1 MRHLRLVAAL
11 SLVLRAASAGAQEEP
26 APRFFPQEQKDEEKD
41 GVSLSVS
48 GEVKAHFRWS
58 EDDRFPLRT
67 PFPPEFVPVGQ
78 PNVALQTVAPGS
90 SIEVSK
96 ATLNLDASFPR
107 GISARVK
114 VDFIDLYDRNPTSTD
129 KVVDVDEAWVALGR
143 RQESLAPIEGSSV
156 YLLVGKAPKFE
167 RQPFRRLESYGLVST
182 AFNRFPDLQVQVG
195 GQVGSTFYFF
205 GQVSNGSP
213 IFMRDP
219 NVLAGDNGTGSP
231 PPPNPDPALHT
242 GFPIFYHAEVED
254 LEIDDR
260 LEVGGGGGLRWLS
273 ADRRF
278 GVDLLGFYYETRLS
292 EEARLRGTYYQG
304 DLELLRGAGIPP
316 DQLSGDERTEY
327 GANLDVRL
335 GDFTAFAQLVKEEA
349 ASLPR
354 TGFEVEASYR
364 LALGD
369 LADPKALFP
378 AVEPAIR
385 YSRLDNDWTAPPI
398 FITLSAL
405 WDWQK
410 WDFGLRATIVKGLDL
425 TLEYAYND
433 IGAARTI
440 QHDEFLATLRFRF

>member
-1 MRHLRLVAAL
+1 MRHLCSLVVL
-11 SLVLRAASAGAQEEP
+11 SLSLPAAFAGAQEGA
-26 APRFFPQEQKDEEKD
+26 APEYFEKKD
-41 GVSLSVS
+41 GGGVSVKIS
-48 GEVKAHFRWS
+48 GEVKAHYRWS

-67 PFPPEFVPVGQ
+67 PFPPEFVPVGE

-90 SIEVSK
+90 SLEVSK
-96 ATLNLDASFPR
+96 ATVNLDAAFPL

-114 VDFIDLYDRNPTSTD
+114 LDFIDLYDRNPTSTD
-129 KVVDVDEAWVALGR
+129 KVVDVDEAWVAFGR
-143 RQESLAPIEGSSV
+143 RQESLAPIDGTSL
-156 YLLVGKAPKFE
+156 YALVGKAPKFE

-195 GQVGSTFYFF
+195 GSIGSSFYFF

-213 IFMRDP
+213 TFMRDP
-219 NVLAGDNGTGSP
+219 NVLAGDHGTGSP
-231 PPPNPDPALHT
+231 PPPNPDPALNT

-260 LEVGGGGGLRWLS
+260 LEYGGGGGLRVVS

-278 GVDLLGFYYETRLS
+278 GADLLGFYYQTRLS
-292 EEARLRGTYYQG
+292 EKARLNGTYYQG
-304 DLELLRGAGIPP
+304 DLEILRGAGIPP
-316 DQLSGDERTEY
+316 DQLSGDDRTEY

-335 GDFTAFAQLVKEEA
+335 GGFTAFAQFVKEEA

-354 TGFEVEASYR
+354 TGIEIEASYR

-378 AVEPAIR
+378 SLEPAIR
-385 YSRLDNDWTAPPI
+385 YSRLENDWTAPPI

-410 WDFGLRATIVKGLDL
+410 WDFGLRTTIVKGLDL
-425 TLEYAYND
+425 TLEYSYSD
-433 IGAARTI
+433 IGASRAI
-440 QHDEFLATLRFRF
+440 GHDEFLATLRFRF

>member
-1 MRHLRLVAAL
+1 MRRLCLLVA
-11 SLVLRAASAGAQEEP
+11 SCLVVHSPLAGAQEEP
-26 APRFFPQEQKDEEKD
+26 APEFFEEKKD
-41 GVSLSVS
+41 VSVRLS
-48 GEVKAHFRWS
+48 GELKAHYRWS

-78 PNVALQTVAPGS
+78 ENVALQTVAPGS
-90 SIEVSK
+90 SLEVSK
-96 ATLNLDASFPR
+96 ATLSVDVVLPR
-107 GISARVK
+107 QVSARVK
-114 VDFIDLYDRNPTSTD
+114 LDFIDLYDRNPTSTD
-129 KVVDVDEAWVALGR
+129 KKVDVDEAWIALGR
-143 RQESLAPIEGSSV
+143 RLESLAPIEGTSL
-156 YLLVGKAPKFE
+156 YALLGKAPKFE

-182 AFNRFPDLQVQVG
+182 AFNRFPDLQLQVG
-195 GQVGSTFYFF
+195 GSIGSAFYFF

-213 IFMRDP
+213 IFLRDP

-231 PPPNPDPALHT
+231 PPPNPDPALHS

-254 LEIDDR
+254 LELDDR
-260 LEVGGGGGLRWLS
+260 LEYGGGGGLRFLS

-278 GVDLLGFYYETRLS
+278 GVDVLGFYYHTRLS
-292 EEARLRGTYYQG
+292 EKARLNGTYYQG

-327 GANLDVRL
+327 GGNLDLRL
-335 GDFTAFAQLVKEEA
+335 GGFTAFAQLVKEEA

-354 TGFEVEASYR
+354 TGFEIEASYR
-364 LALGD
+364 LVLGD
-369 LADPKALFP
+369 LADAKSLFP
-378 AVEPAIR
+378 AVEPAVR

-425 TLEYAYND
+425 TLEYSYND
-433 IGAARTI
+433 IAAARTI
-440 QHDEFLATLRFRF
+440 GHDEFLATLRFRF

>member
-1 MRHLRLVAAL
+1 
-11 SLVLRAASAGAQEEP
+11 
-26 APRFFPQEQKDEEKD
+26 
-41 GVSLSVS
+41 VS
-48 GEVKAHFRWS
+48 F
-58 EDDRFPLRT
+58 
-67 PFPPEFVPVGQ
+67 
-78 PNVALQTVAPGS
+78 
-90 SIEVSK
+90 
-96 ATLNLDASFPR
+96 DASFPR
-107 GISARVK
+107 GIRARVK

-129 KVVDVDEAWVALGR
+129 KKVDVDEAWVSFGR
-143 RQESLAPIEGSSV
+143 RQESLAPIEGTSL
-156 YLLVGKAPKFE
+156 YALVGKAPKFE

-195 GQVGSTFYFF
+195 GSIASAVYFF
-205 GQVSNGSP
+205 GQVSNGNP
-213 IFMRDP
+213 VFMRDP
-219 NVLAGDNGTGSP
+219 NVLAGDHGTGAP
-231 PPPNPDPALHT
+231 PPPNPDPALDT

-260 LEVGGGGGLRWLS
+260 FEYGGGGGVRLLS
-273 ADRRF
+273 GDRRR
-278 GVDLLGFYYETRLS
+278 GVDVLGFYYRTRLS
-292 EEARLRGTYYQG
+292 EKARLNGTYYQG

-316 DQLSGDERTEY
+316 DQLEGDERTEY
-327 GANLDVRL
+327 GANLDLRL
-335 GDFTAFAQLVKEEA
+335 GGFTAFAQLVKEEA

-378 AVEPAIR
+378 AIEPAVR

-410 WDFGLRATIVKGLDL
+410 WDLGVRTTIVKGLDL
-425 TLEYAYND
+425 TLEYSYND
-433 IGAARTI
+433 IGAARAI

>member
-1 MRHLRLVAAL
+1 MRRSCLPVACCLVAL
-11 SLVLRAASAGAQEEP
+11 SSLAGAQEEP
-26 APRFFPQEQKDEEKD
+26 APEFFEEKED
-41 GVSLSVS
+41 VSVRLS
-48 GEVKAHFRWS
+48 GELKAHYRWS

-67 PFPPEFVPVGQ
+67 PFPPGFVPVGQ
-78 PNVALQTVAPGS
+78 ENVALQTVAPGS
-90 SIEVSK
+90 SLEVSK
-96 ATLNLDASFPR
+96 ATLGVDVSLPR
-107 GISARVK
+107 QVSARVK
-114 VDFIDLYDRNPTSTD
+114 LDFIDLYDRNPTSTD

-143 RQESLAPIEGSSV
+143 RQESLGPIEGSSL
-156 YLLVGKAPKFE
+156 YALVGKAPKFE

-195 GQVGSTFYFF
+195 GSIGSSFYFF
-205 GQVSNGSP
+205 GQVSSGSP

-219 NVLAGDNGTGSP
+219 NVLAGDHGTGSP

-254 LEIDDR
+254 LELDDR
-260 LEVGGGGGLRWLS
+260 FEYGAGAGLRVLS
-273 ADRRF
+273 ADRRS
-278 GVDLLGFYYETRLS
+278 GVDVLGFYYRTRLS
-292 EEARLRGTYYQG
+292 EKARLNGTYYQG

-316 DQLSGDERTEY
+316 DQLAGDERTEY
-327 GANLDVRL
+327 GANLDLRL
-335 GDFTAFAQLVKEEA
+335 GDFTAFAQVVKEEA

-354 TGFEVEASYR
+354 LGFEIETSYR
-364 LALGD
+364 FALGD

-378 AVEPAIR
+378 AIEPAVR

-425 TLEYAYND
+425 TLEYSYND
-433 IGAARTI
+433 IGASRAI
-440 QHDEFLATLRFRF
+440 GHDEFLATLRLRF